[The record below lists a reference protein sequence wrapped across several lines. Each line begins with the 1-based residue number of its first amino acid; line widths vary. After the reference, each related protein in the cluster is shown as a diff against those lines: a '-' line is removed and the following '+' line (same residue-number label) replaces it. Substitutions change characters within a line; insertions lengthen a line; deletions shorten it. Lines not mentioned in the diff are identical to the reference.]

1 MPVMGLGVW
10 KIPPAATAD
19 AVYTALRLG
28 WRAIDCA
35 CDYGNEK
42 EVGEGIRRAIATG
55 LVTREELFVTS
66 KLWNTYH
73 AAEHVEPACRKTL
86 EDLGLECVVPNEIN
100 AAVALT

>member
-1 MPVMGLGVW
+1 MPTVGTGWW
-10 KIPPAATAD
+10 KVGKDICAD
-19 AVYTALRLG
+19 TVVS
-28 WRAIDCA
+28 AIKAGYRCLDCA
-35 CDYGNEK
+35 SDYGNEK